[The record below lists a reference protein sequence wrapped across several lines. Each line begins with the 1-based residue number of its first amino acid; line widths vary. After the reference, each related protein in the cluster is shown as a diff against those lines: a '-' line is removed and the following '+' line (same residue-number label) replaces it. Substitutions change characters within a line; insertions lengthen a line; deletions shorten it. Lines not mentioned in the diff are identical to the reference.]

1 MVTPGGVGVSG
12 RPTLNHVAISMDP
25 AVLDERGRAD
35 VLDFYGDVFGWT
47 EGDNTGEAGNP
58 LILYTGA
65 FGQFVYLLPADPPLT
80 APPLDHFGLQ
90 VETLADLHAI
100 VGRAQAPRR
109 DRRPGACHRRPRP
122 HDARPDARL
131 HAHQR
136 VHRLRPAADDRAP
149 APGARRRPALS
160 ARADGQRESAARRIS

>member
-1 MVTPGGVGVSG
+1 MSG

-35 VLDFYGDVFGWT
+35 VLSFYGDVFGWT

-100 VGRAQAPRR
+100 V
-109 DRRPGACHRRPRP
+109 
-122 HDARPDARL
+122 
-131 HAHQR
+131 
-136 VHRLRPAADDRAP
+136 DRAK
-149 APGARRRPALS
+149 AIGANDERVRVIDVH
-160 ARADGQRESAARRIS
+160 ARTTHGSMHDYTLTSVYIGFVLPLMIELQHLERAER